1 MQKATHH
8 TYSFDSFTL
17 DLATCCLLRDG
28 QEVKLRP
35 KSFEGLR
42 FLVEN
47 SGRLVT
53 KDELMQTLWP
63 DSFVTE
69 NSLVKCLTDVRLAL
83 EDESQR
89 YIKTV
94 PRRGYIF
101 IAQVS
106 ENSSATGAAVYKDE
120 VEGIRVVIE
129 EDEQGFET
137 ERDGVEA
144 TARLSSLSAAPKSI
158 WRGFQSNPTLV
169 AISVALV
176 GLAIALSCFLIS
188 RRQKQPLTVMPKSI
202 AVLPFKPLVAD
213 SQDESLEMGMADTL
227 ITKLSN
233 LSEIIVRPIGAVRG
247 YNRLDQ
253 DPVEAGREQRVD
265 AVLDGSIQKSGDKI
279 RVTVRFVNV
288 QDGKQLWTYV
298 CDEKCADIFT
308 MQDSISEK
316 IAGTLA
322 LKLTGE
328 ERNRL
333 GRRYTASMEAYQLY
347 LKGRYFWD
355 QRTEEAMRKALV
367 YFEQAIQID
376 PNYALA
382 YAGIAHS
389 YTALRA
395 RGYVPSAEGGQKM
408 KEAVTKAVELDDNL
422 AEAHTAMGTYKIT
435 EFDWTGA
442 ETEFKRAIQLN
453 PNYPTAHLW
462 YGFFLEG
469 MGRQDENIAERK
481 RALEL
486 DPLNVEINAGLGD
499 AFLNAGLYDKAI
511 EQELKALELS
521 PNSQNAHQYLGQVYL
536 SKGMYDDA
544 ISEFQ
549 MAWSKGSLGHAY
561 AISGHRAEAQKTVA
575 ELIAASKQ
583 RYISPLDIALVYIGL
598 DEKNQAFAWLEKAYA
613 EHVTYLLFLK
623 VDERYSSLRSDKR
636 FQDLLRRVRLTV

>member
-8 TYSFDSFTL
+8 TYSFDDFTL

-28 QEVKLRP
+28 QEIKLRP

-53 KDELMQTLWP
+53 KDELMQALWP

-69 NSLVKCLTDVRLAL
+69 NSLVQCLKDVRLAL

-106 ENSSATGAAVYKDE
+106 ENSSATGVPHYKDQI
-120 VEGIRVVIE
+120 EGIRVVIE

-137 ERDGVEA
+137 EEQSVEG
-144 TARLSSLSAAPKSI
+144 TASHPLLPAAHNST
-158 WRGFQSNPTLV
+158 WRRFQSSPTLV

-176 GLAIALSCFLIS
+176 GLAVALSYFLIS
-188 RRQKQPLTVMPKSI
+188 GRPKQPVTVMPKSI
-202 AVLPFKPLVAD
+202 AVLPFKPLVPD
-213 SQDESLEMGMADTL
+213 GRDESLEMGMADTL
-227 ITKLSN
+227 ITRLNN
-233 LSEIIVRPIGAVRG
+233 LSQIIVRPISAVRV
-247 YNRLDQ
+247 YTRLEQ
-253 DPVEAGREQRVD
+253 DPVEAGKEQRVD
-265 AVLDGSIQKSGDKI
+265 AVLDGSLQRAGDRI
-279 RVTVRFVNV
+279 RVTVRLVSV
-288 QDGKQLWTYV
+288 PDGTPLWA
-298 CDEKCADIFT
+298 DKFDAKLADIFAV
-308 MQDSISEK
+308 QDSISERV
-316 IAGTLA
+316 AATLA
-322 LKLTGE
+322 LKLTRE
-328 ERNRL
+328 DHKNL
-333 GRRYTASMEAYQLY
+333 TKRYTDNAGAYQLY
-347 LKGRYFWD
+347 LKGRFFWE
-355 QRTEEAMRKALV
+355 QRTEEGMKKSV
-367 YFEQAIQID
+367 EYFEQAIQMD

-395 RGYVPSAEGGQKM
+395 RGYVPAAEGGQKM

-442 ETEFKRAIQLN
+442 ESEFKRAIQLD

-462 YGFFLEG
+462 YGFLLEG
-469 MGRQDENIAERK
+469 MGRQDQNLAERK

-499 AFLNAGLYDKAI
+499 AFLNAGQYDNAI
-511 EQELKALELS
+511 EQERKALELN
-521 PNSQNAHQYLGQVYL
+521 PNSQAAHQYLGQVYL
-536 SKGMYDDA
+536 AKGMYGDA
-544 ISEFQ
+544 ISAFQ
-549 MAWSKGSLGHAY
+549 KSWNKGSLGQAY
-561 AISGHRAEAQKTVA
+561 AVSGRRAEAQKILG
-575 ELIAASKQ
+575 ELIEASKR

-598 DEKNQAFAWLEKAYA
+598 DQKDQAFAWLEKAYS

-623 VDERYSSLRSDKR
+623 VDERYYSLRSDAR
-636 FQDLLRRVRLTV
+636 FQDLLRRVKLTA